1 MASGRPES
9 VDQHGSPA
17 FTNFRRM
24 TTSPDPIEMQ
34 RSSRDPEDL
43 RRRLEAWLGTQLPAD
58 AEPTVAELG
67 AAETNGMS
75 SETLLFDAE
84 WTEGGERTTH
94 ELVGRMAP
102 HDGDVPV
109 FPSYE
114 LDVQFDVIRL
124 VGERTS
130 VPVPPTYWYEGDPSH
145 LGAPLFVMGRVEGIV
160 PPDVMPYTFGD
171 NWLYEA
177 SSADQRKLQDA
188 TVGAIAGIHSIAGD
202 DPALSALAGPGDGR
216 SPLRRH
222 VDKTRAWYEWTVGDG
237 VRSPLLDRGFEW
249 LDANWPSTEGPPV
262 LSWGDSRIGN
272 VIYRDFEPVA
282 VLDWEMVGVGPREL
296 DLGWLSFAH
305 RVFESI
311 AATFELPGMPHFLR
325 TEDVAETYETVTGE
339 TVGPLDWYLAYAG
352 VQWGVVFL
360 RTGQRSAH
368 FGEIVMPDDVDEL
381 MHHRFLLAELIG

>member
-1 MASGRPES
+1 
-9 VDQHGSPA
+9 
-17 FTNFRRM
+17 M

-34 RSSRDPEDL
+34 RSSRDPEEL
-43 RRRLEAWLGTQLPAD
+43 RQRLETWLAGKLPVD
-58 AEPTVAELG
+58 AAPHVAELG
-67 AAETNGMS
+67 ATATNGMS

-84 WTEGGERTTH
+84 WTEDGVRASH

-102 HDGDVPV
+102 QDHDVPV
-109 FPSYE
+109 FPSYD

-124 VGERTS
+124 VGERTD
-130 VPVPPTYWYEGDPSH
+130 VPVPPTYWYEPDPSH

-171 NWLYEA
+171 NWLYDA
-177 SSADQRKLQDA
+177 SAEDQRRLQDA
-188 TVGAIAGIHSIAGD
+188 TVAAIAGIHSIAGD
-202 DPALSALAGPGDGR
+202 DPALGSLSSTKAGG

-237 VRSPLLDRGFEW
+237 IRSPLLDRGFDW
-249 LDANWPSTEGPPV
+249 LDAHWPEHEGSPV

-272 VIYRDFEPVA
+272 VMYRDFEPVA

-311 AATFELPGMPHFLR
+311 AATFELPGMPHFLQA
-325 TEDVAETYETVTGE
+325 EDVADAYERVTGIR
-339 TVGPLDWYLAYAG
+339 VGPLDWYLAYAG

-381 MHHRFLLAELIG
+381 MHHRLLLAELIG